1 MLRMPAVQGLIRRR
15 ILVNFRVD
23 PEVMQ
28 RLLPSPFRPKLLGSS
43 AVAGVCLI
51 RLEQIRPSLMPVP
64 LGLSSENAAH
74 RVAVVWDEDG
84 RTREGVWIPRRDSNS
99 VLARLAGGRLFPGEH
114 HAATFMIHDEPTGIR
129 FSMRSADG
137 ATEVRL
143 QAAPATELARSS
155 HFGSLTEASTFFA
168 RGSLGYSA
176 TRDGRHLDGLTL
188 RIPDWQVKPL
198 QVNEVYSSY
207 FANPAWFPA
216 GAVAFDCALIMRD
229 AHHEW
234 RSQPDLYCD
243 PSVSRV

>member
-23 PEVMQ
+23 PEVIQ

-51 RLEQIRPSLMPVP
+51 RLEQIRPSLMPVSF
-64 LGLSSENAAH
+64 GLSSENAAH

-84 RTREGVWIPRRDSNS
+84 RTREGVWIPRRDSS
-99 VLARLAGGRLFPGEH
+99 SLVARLAGGRLFPGEH
-114 HAATFMIHDEPTGIR
+114 HAATFMIDDRPTGIK

-137 ATEVRL
+137 ATEVRF
-143 QAAPATELARSS
+143 QAVPATELPTGS
-155 HFGSLTEASTFFA
+155 HFRSLAEASTFFA

-188 RIPDWQVKPL
+188 RIPGWQVKPL

-207 FANPAWFPA
+207 FVDPTRFPA
-216 GAVAFDCALIMRD
+216 GSVAFDCALIMRD

-234 RSQPDLYCD
+234 RSERDLYSD
-243 PSVSRV
+243 PGSAA